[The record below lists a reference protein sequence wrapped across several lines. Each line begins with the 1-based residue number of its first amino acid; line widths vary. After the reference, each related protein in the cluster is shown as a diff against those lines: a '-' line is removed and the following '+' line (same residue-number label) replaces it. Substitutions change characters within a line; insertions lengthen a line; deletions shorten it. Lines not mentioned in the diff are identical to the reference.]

1 MTVSG
6 NLTNNGQLYTNIQN
20 HVQAGKFNTLTVT
33 GTFTNNAG
41 ATTHIGFFND
51 TTDVMNVA
59 TLVNN
64 GVLEIDN
71 GATLNLTAQPNGVTD
86 VASGSQ
92 LFVYG
97 TLNAGANNGLA
108 KLGSVEGTLV
118 VGSGQTFTDAP
129 GGGTLT
135 ISSSGELDLENFNGM
150 TTAGTNMTVSGNL
163 SNNGQ
168 LYTNIQNHVQ
178 AGKFNTLTVTGTFT
192 NNSGATTHIGFFG
205 DTTDVM
211 NVATLVNNGALE
223 IDNGATLNLTAQPNG
238 VTDVVAGSQILLYG
252 TLNGG
257 SNHGLAKLQ
266 SIEGLL
272 VVGNGQTTNITPT
285 GGTLM
290 ISGTNSVLD
299 LENFTGTPVAGT
311 DVTITGGLTNSG
323 TVETNV
329 QDHTPGAN
337 KTNTLTVTGTFTN
350 SGTTKVGVFDNTS
363 DVMNVGVLSNSST
376 GIINVN
382 TGTTFAITN
391 SGTSTNNG
399 TIDVGDTSGAGTLK
413 INNNVTLTGTTG
425 KVILSNFAGNIIGG
439 TGTLTNVKNTISGSG
454 HIGNGTLGL
463 NNQGTIDANQS
474 VPLIINAAGI

>member
-64 GVLEIDN
+64 GILEIDN

-92 LFVYG
+92 LLVYG
-97 TLNAGANNGLA
+97 TLKAGSANGLA
-108 KLGSVEGTLV
+108 QLGSIEGILV
-118 VGSGQTFTDAP
+118 LGSGQTFTDAP

-135 ISSSGELDLENFNGM
+135 ISSSGELDLENFNGT

-163 SNNGQ
+163 TNNGQ

-192 NNSGATTHIGFFG
+192 NNAGATTHIGFFN

-211 NVATLVNNGALE
+211 NVATLVNNGILE

-238 VTDVVAGSQILLYG
+238 VTDVASGSQLLVYG
-252 TLNGG
+252 TLKAG
-257 SNHGLAKLQ
+257 SANGLAQLG
-266 SIEGLL
+266 SIEGIL
-272 VVGNGQTTNITPT
+272 VLGSGQTFTDTPG
-285 GGTLM
+285 GGTLT
-290 ISGTNSVLD
+290 ISSSGELD
-299 LENFTGTPVAGT
+299 LENFNGTTTAGT
-311 DVTITGGLTNSG
+311 NMTVSG
-323 TVETNV
+323 N
-329 QDHTPGAN
+329 
-337 KTNTLTVTGTFTN
+337 
-350 SGTTKVGVFDNTS
+350 
-363 DVMNVGVLSNSST
+363 LSN
-376 GIINVN
+376 N
-382 TGTTFAITN
+382 
-391 SGTSTNNG
+391 
-399 TIDVGDTSGAGTLK
+399 
-413 INNNVTLTGTTG
+413 
-425 KVILSNFAGNIIGG
+425 
-439 TGTLTNVKNTISGSG
+439 
-454 HIGNGTLGL
+454 
-463 NNQGTIDANQS
+463 
-474 VPLIINAAGI
+474 